1 MVNDLL
7 QIFKNAKNMEKAV
20 LDNYIPKDGTYFRLD
35 KDNTIKR
42 LTIKRNQ
49 TEQNELYQW
58 FKEADYYSDLVDMNK
73 PVDTTKKIHSN
84 NYYTVFMKCDILP
97 EVGTNKE
104 KALTKEQLEEAL
116 DRYFNTFLEETK
128 DKKVKKIMEII
139 NLEEIDRQELAI
151 CKNRIKETIPQIIRE
166 IAENNL
172 ADKNYVKIFIEED
185 RKDYQ
190 REGNRYL
197 YPRIFNKNDYNIEL
211 NGEIWGLSN
220 NNMRI
225 KQ

>member
-1 MVNDLL
+1 MINDLL
-7 QIFKNAKNMEKAV
+7 QIFKNAQNMEKAV

-35 KDNTIKR
+35 KDKTIKR

-58 FKEADYYSDLVDMNK
+58 FKKADYYSDLVDMNK
-73 PVDTTKKIHSN
+73 PIDATKKIHSN
-84 NYYTVFMKCDILP
+84 NYYSVFIKCDLLP
-97 EVGTNKE
+97 EIGINKE
-104 KALTKEQLEEAL
+104 KALTREQLEIAL
-116 DRYFNTFLEETK
+116 DRYYDTFLEETK
-128 DKKVKKIMEII
+128 DKKVKKIMETL
-139 NLEEIDRQELAI
+139 NLEEINKQELES
-151 CKNRIKETIPQIIRE
+151 CRSRIKEAIPRVINE

-172 ADKNYVKIFIEED
+172 SDKNYVKIFIEQEM
-185 RKDYQ
+185 KDYQ

-225 KQ
+225 K